1 MNKLFIY
8 SIKFYRG
15 FISPLMANRCRF
27 YPSCSEYALQAFEE
41 YSFFKAFY
49 LTCYRL
55 IRCQPLCKAGVDPL
69 PRSQKNNG

>member
-1 MNKLFIY
+1 
-8 SIKFYRG
+8 
-15 FISPLMANRCRF
+15 MANRCRF

-41 YSFFKAFY
+41 YSFFRAFY

-69 PRSQKNNG
+69 PRPQKK